1 MNDKIDLYSY
11 DRYFVKFIFKFI
23 LLTLFNYSLYNIFKN
38 DFEHTELFNS
48 VVYFVYFIITIG
60 IIVTFISS
68 HYYRYIINE
77 LYINNLISSKYFYID
92 IDKYINSNIE
102 LLDLH
107 NRIYTYT
114 TIGVSLCILIKSYQ
128 NIII

>member
-48 VVYFVYFIITIG
+48 VVYFVYFIIIVG
-60 IIVTFISS
+60 VIVTFISS

-77 LYINNLISSKYFYID
+77 LYINNLISSEYFYTD

-114 TIGVSLCILIKSYQ
+114 TIGIGLCILIKSYQ

>member
-48 VVYFVYFIITIG
+48 VVYFVYFIIIVG
-60 IIVTFISS
+60 VIVTFISS

-77 LYINNLISSKYFYID
+77 LYINNLISSEYFYTD

-107 NRIYTYT
+107 NRIYTYI
-114 TIGVSLCILIKSYQ
+114 TIGIGLCILIKSYQ